1 MAVVKERA
9 KRRART
15 AHDLER
21 RRAGRHFLVLLVG
34 LIFVSLVLALTIWD
48 QIQALFGL

>member
-1 MAVVKERA
+1 MKERA

-15 AHDLER
+15 AHELEQ
-21 RRAGRHFLVLLVG
+21 RRAGRRFLVLLLA